1 MSISNVSETIGS
13 GRVSP
18 GEVEL
23 ILSQIESLPTLPAVA
38 GRLLEMTGDE
48 GAGTGEIAA
57 LVESDQSLSA
67 RVLSMARKSDVG
79 ARVETVDRAVVLL
92 GAEAVRGIVLGVQV
106 FETFGTTGEP
116 ASRFDRVG
124 FWRHSLAVGCAAR
137 LMAEKR
143 AGRAAK
149 ARAARMGWP
158 LARPEEAFVC
168 GLLHDLGKVVFDSC
182 FPKSYDRV
190 IEKVEG
196 RRADIADVE
205 REVFGV
211 DHAIAGHRLALHWKL
226 PKPVAECMWLHHQ
239 SPSSTPTRIGF
250 PDHVMLVQAADRLVR
265 QMQLGYSG
273 NYGTDDAATE
283 LFEATGL
290 TPQVVDEVMRALP
303 ETIES
308 RAEVLGLHQVTSR
321 ELLHETLIRTNAE
334 LSRLN
339 AALSLSNRSLEQR
352 SRALEAICEL
362 NASLGEDYRHESVA
376 GAVVRG
382 LQLLMPAAAAAAV
395 VTSPA
400 RHLTI
405 VVWAA
410 PGEARWRVEVLPSTA
425 DLKAAGERATR
436 VAAENVFSGPMLDRL
451 TVLLGG
457 QPPQYCR
464 LIRCSGEMT
473 AALVSAERVPDDLDR
488 CIELIG
494 DWAASC
500 FKTAESTFVTRQ
512 LTEELAEINR
522 QLIKTQGEAARMRSL
537 AMVGEM
543 AAGAAHELNNPLA
556 VISGRAQLLAGGDH
570 GEAVTR
576 SARIIAEHAQRAS
589 DIVNEL
595 MEFAKPTPAQPTVWP
610 VADLLNEIRQS
621 ALAQGLLSAEQFVLD
636 ISDGLPRVHADKSQ
650 MRLLFDELIRNAV
663 EAMKDRKDPRLTVN
677 CRADVADE
685 RLVIRIEDNG
695 CGMTPDVVERAMDP
709 FFSYRPAGRGRGLGL
724 SRAARY
730 AEINRGRIRLS
741 SRVKEGTAVI
751 VELPVAAAE

>member
-143 AGRAAK
+143 AGSAAR

-488 CIELIG
+488 SIELIG

>member
-143 AGRAAK
+143 AGSAAR

-339 AALSLSNRSLEQR
+339 AALS
-352 SRALEAICEL
+352 
-362 NASLGEDYRHESVA
+362 
-376 GAVVRG
+376 
-382 LQLLMPAAAAAAV
+382 
-395 VTSPA
+395 
-400 RHLTI
+400 
-405 VVWAA
+405 
-410 PGEARWRVEVLPSTA
+410 
-425 DLKAAGERATR
+425 
-436 VAAENVFSGPMLDRL
+436 
-451 TVLLGG
+451 
-457 QPPQYCR
+457 
-464 LIRCSGEMT
+464 
-473 AALVSAERVPDDLDR
+473 
-488 CIELIG
+488 
-494 DWAASC
+494 
-500 FKTAESTFVTRQ
+500 
-512 LTEELAEINR
+512 
-522 QLIKTQGEAARMRSL
+522 
-537 AMVGEM
+537 
-543 AAGAAHELNNPLA
+543 
-556 VISGRAQLLAGGDH
+556 
-570 GEAVTR
+570 
-576 SARIIAEHAQRAS
+576 
-589 DIVNEL
+589 
-595 MEFAKPTPAQPTVWP
+595 
-610 VADLLNEIRQS
+610 
-621 ALAQGLLSAEQFVLD
+621 
-636 ISDGLPRVHADKSQ
+636 
-650 MRLLFDELIRNAV
+650 
-663 EAMKDRKDPRLTVN
+663 
-677 CRADVADE
+677 
-685 RLVIRIEDNG
+685 
-695 CGMTPDVVERAMDP
+695 
-709 FFSYRPAGRGRGLGL
+709 
-724 SRAARY
+724 
-730 AEINRGRIRLS
+730 
-741 SRVKEGTAVI
+741 
-751 VELPVAAAE
+751 